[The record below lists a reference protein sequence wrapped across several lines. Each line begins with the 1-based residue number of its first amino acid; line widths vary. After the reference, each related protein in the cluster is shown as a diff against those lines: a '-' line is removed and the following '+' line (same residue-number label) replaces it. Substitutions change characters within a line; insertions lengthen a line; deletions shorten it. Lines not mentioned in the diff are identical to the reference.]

1 MRKFIASNL
10 LLLMFLVG
18 AASGFLVCNTGWWGL
33 HAGERDLNHLYETST
48 ENLLSVSAIE
58 SNVLEAHELFLDIL
72 RKQQL
77 SAADAAALAIIDAG
91 LARQF
96 DTLEHAATLGAQWRR
111 IGVQYQ
117 GMTAS
122 RGRVLAALGQHP
134 DKIFRL
140 YSQDTLPLFNQLHQS
155 LHQLAPVTLRAIQK
169 AHAAAAEMNRNVR
182 AVLLGLSTL
191 ASVFF
196 CFIAWLTYRQ
206 AKEARKKSAQLDREH
221 AMFHTLFD
229 GTSDGIILLKQGR
242 IIDSNRAATKLFALR
257 AGVRFADLDLGQ
269 ILPLHQ
275 PGGGVSVEALRSR
288 LQEGAA
294 DDGRAQRFEW
304 TFSKLDG
311 RQFPGEVTIATA
323 RLGQD
328 SIVQL
333 MVRDITERKQL
344 ENDMMLATLAF
355 ENAHGGITITDENNC
370 ILSVNRAFS
379 DISGYALDEVRG
391 KNPSLLGSGRQSP
404 AFYDEMWRAINEHG
418 KWQGEL
424 WNLRKNG
431 ELYSE
436 WLNIS
441 RVLNVHGKVSNYIGV
456 FSDISERKAAEA
468 RLQRQTYYDELT
480 DLPNRTL
487 LTERLAQLFA
497 NAKLHPDEHFGIMF
511 IDLDRLKVINDS
523 LGREAGDQLLQMVAA
538 RLSGCLRETD
548 TLARMTGD
556 EFAILLGKT
565 AGHERAGAAANKI
578 LRMFDEPF
586 LLNGA
591 QIHVALSIGVSRYPS
606 DGADAE
612 SLLQNAAM
620 AMFRAKTA
628 GGLCYALYDE
638 ALGNAAGQR
647 LALETGLRKAVER
660 NEMELHYQPQYDCRS
675 GQLMGF
681 EALLRWRHPELGLIG
696 PGLFLS
702 VAEETGAIIQIGAWI
717 LKTACAQAQAWRRAG
732 GPHVLMAVNLS
743 ARQLEHPDIVKH
755 VLSAL
760 ADSGL
765 PPHCL
770 ELEITE
776 SMMIHKIDVSLAVM
790 HQLSALGVEFSIDD
804 FGTGYSSLAYLKKM
818 PIKALKID
826 QSFIRDIV
834 GNPDGAAIVSAIYAM
849 SSTLGLRVIAEGI
862 ENADQ
867 LAHLQTYKDVIGQG
881 YLLGRPVPAT
891 AAGLLIEQE
900 TGKAERQGTAL
911 ELA

>member
-1 MRKFIASNL
+1 MRKFIVSNL

-33 HAGERDLNHLYETST
+33 HAGERDLNRLYEAST
-48 ENLLSVSAIE
+48 ESLLSVSAIE

-72 RKQQL
+72 KKQQL

-96 DTLEHAATLGAQWRR
+96 ETFEKTPTLGPQWRQ
-111 IGVQYQ
+111 IGAQYRD
-117 GMTAS
+117 MADS
-122 RGRVLAALGQHP
+122 RGRVLAALAQHP
-134 DKIFRL
+134 DKIYRL
-140 YSQDTLPLFNQLHQS
+140 YAQDTLPRFDQLHQS
-155 LHQLAPVTLRAIQK
+155 LHQLAPLTLRAIQQ
-169 AHAAAAEMNRNVR
+169 AHATAAEMNRNVR
-182 AVLLGLSTL
+182 AVLLGLSVL

-206 AKEARKKSAQLDREH
+206 AKEARRKSAQLDREH

-229 GTSDGIILLKQGR
+229 GTSDGIILLRQGR
-242 IIDSNRAATKLFALR
+242 IVDSNRAATKLFALG
-257 AGVRFADLDLGQ
+257 AGARFSDLDLGQ

-275 PGGGVSVEALRSR
+275 PDGSVSVESLRAR
-288 LQEGAA
+288 LQQDAAEGHAE
-294 DDGRAQRFEW
+294 RFEW

-323 RLGQD
+323 QLGQD
-328 SIVQL
+328 SIIQL
-333 MVRDITERKQL
+333 MVRDITERKKL
-344 ENDMMLATLAF
+344 ENDMMLANLAF

-379 DISGYALDEVRG
+379 AISGYAPDEVRG
-391 KNPSLLGSGRQSP
+391 KNPSLLNSGRQGP

-431 ELYSE
+431 EVYPE

-441 RVLNVHGKVSNYIGV
+441 RVLNRHGKVANYIGV

-487 LTERLAQLFA
+487 LTERLVQLFA
-497 NAKLHPDEHFGIMF
+497 NAKLRPDEHFGIMF

-538 RLSGCLRETD
+538 RLSGALRETD

-556 EFAILLGKT
+556 EFAILLGKA
-565 AGHERAGAAANKI
+565 AGPELAGAAANKI
-578 LRMFDEPF
+578 LRLFEEPF
-586 LLNGA
+586 LLGGA
-591 QIHVALSIGVSRYPS
+591 QIHVALSIGISLYPS

-638 ALGNAAGQR
+638 ALGSQAGQR

-660 NEMELHYQPQYDCRS
+660 NEMELHYQPQFDCRS

-702 VAEETGAIIQIGAWI
+702 VAEETGAIIPIGAWI
-717 LKTACAQAQAWRRAG
+717 LKTACAQAQAWRAAG

-755 VLSAL
+755 VLAAL

-776 SMMIHKIDVSLAVM
+776 SMMIHKIDASLAVM

-834 GNPDGAAIVSAIYAM
+834 SDVDGAAIVSAIYAM

-881 YLLGRPVPAT
+881 YLLGRPLPAP
-891 AAGLLIEQE
+891 AAGRLIAQE
-900 TGKAERQGTAL
+900 AGKAERQGAAL